1 MSGNNLTAI
10 GANSGV
16 SGDGLNNATAIGA
29 DTYVNAS
36 NKVRIGNPSVTVI
49 EGQVPF
55 TTPSDGRFKF
65 NIQEN
70 VKGLDF
76 ILKLRPVTY
85 QFDVKKQNDFTR
97 GVINPGQLGTYITSA
112 GTDEATQMIRTGFI
126 VQEVERAAK
135 KSGYDF
141 DGVKAPKTEKE
152 YYSLSYSSF
161 VVPLVKAVQE
171 QQEIINTQQR
181 KMAEQDNRI
190 NNLEQELVEI
200 KKFVQASH

>member
-1 MSGNNLTAI
+1 
-10 GANSGV
+10 
-16 SGDGLNNATAIGA
+16 
-29 DTYVNAS
+29 
-36 NKVRIGNPSVTVI
+36 
-49 EGQVPF
+49 
-55 TTPSDGRFKF
+55 
-65 NIQEN
+65 
-70 VKGLDF
+70 
-76 ILKLRPVTY
+76 
-85 QFDVKKQNDFTR
+85 
-97 GVINPGQLGTYITSA
+97 
-112 GTDEATQMIRTGFI
+112 
-126 VQEVERAAK
+126 VERAAK